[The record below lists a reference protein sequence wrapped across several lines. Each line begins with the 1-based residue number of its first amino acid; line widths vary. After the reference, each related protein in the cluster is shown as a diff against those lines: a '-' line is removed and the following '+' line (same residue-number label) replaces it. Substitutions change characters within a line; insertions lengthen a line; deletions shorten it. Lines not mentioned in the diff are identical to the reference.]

1 MCIYSFLFY
10 EYTEIKSE
18 IPILRASHYR
28 LHGIAVSFRLEIA
41 AFVPFRAST
50 SLSITLGRIKT
61 LYLQNK
67 PQIYPSTRQV
77 IRYTVYG
84 IGEVFNEYIRDGII
98 YLQQVKDL

>member
-18 IPILRASHYR
+18 IQRRRTSHYR

-41 AFVPFRAST
+41 AFVPYHDST
-50 SLSITLGRIKT
+50 SLSITLGSIKT

-77 IRYTVYG
+77 IRYTIYG
-84 IGEVFNEYIRDGII
+84 IGEVFDEYIRDGII
-98 YLQQVKDL
+98 YLQQIKDL